1 MKCTTAVTALLV
13 LAIAGTAQAQEKAS
27 SAKMA
32 TSGIAQ
38 LYSIVKG
45 NLLKTAEQVP
55 EEKYGYQPT
64 KEVRTTG
71 QLLGHVADAQN
82 YFCSVI
88 AGTPNEYA
96 GAAEKLEGKAAISA
110 ALKKSFDTC
119 DAALATVTD
128 ADLTKTVKVF
138 GNDVP
143 LSQAITFLTAHNWE
157 HYGNLVTYM
166 RSNGMVP
173 PSSQRN

>member
-1 MKCTTAVTALLV
+1 MKCTTAVTAFLV
-13 LAIAGTAQAQEKAS
+13 LAIAGNAQAQEKAS
-27 SAKMA
+27 ANKA
-32 TSGIAQ
+32 TSGITQ
-38 LYSIVKG
+38 LYTMVKA

-55 EEKYGYQPT
+55 EEKYSYQPT

-82 YFCSVI
+82 YFCAVI
-88 AGTPNEYA
+88 AGTPAPYA
-96 GAAEKLEGKAAISA
+96 GAAEKLEGKEAISA

-119 DAALATVTD
+119 DSALATVTD

-138 GNDVP
+138 DNDVP

-166 RSNGMVP
+166 RANGMVP

>member
-1 MKCTTAVTALLV
+1 VTAFLV
-13 LAIAGTAQAQEKAS
+13 LAVAGSAQAQEKAT
-27 SAKMA
+27 SANAATNGMA
-32 TSGIAQ
+32 Q
-38 LYSIVKG
+38 MYSMVKG

-55 EEKYGYQPT
+55 EEQYGYQPV

-88 AGTPNEYA
+88 AGTPSDYA
-96 GAAEKLEGKAAISA
+96 GAAEKLESKAAITA
-110 ALKKSFDTC
+110 ALKQSFDSC

-128 ADLTKTVKVF
+128 ADLTKMVKVF

-143 LSQAITFLTAHNWE
+143 LSQAITFLTAHDWE

-166 RSNGMVP
+166 RANGMVP